1 MKIELSPAYV
11 RARRT
16 AESDIL
22 RQIVHQPSSA
32 QEYVRLHVVPD
43 EFLDP
48 ENKAL
53 FRILL
58 SCVNHQ
64 SLDTTEVVKEAG
76 ADAEIMVGR
85 LAYMITQRRLSHSPQ
100 EAAEAFW
107 RIADSV
113 PAKSPETRSAESQKA
128 AWSRREPKL
137 NASLQAIR
145 DRGRPQFHEAA
156 KRWQSLSPDNTPA

>member
-76 ADAEIMVGR
+76 ADAEIMVDR
-85 LAYMITQRRLSHSPQ
+85 LACMITQRSAPYSPQ

-113 PAKSPETRSAESQKA
+113 PSTEPETRSHASRA
-128 AWSRREPKL
+128 VALSRRL
-137 NASLQAIR
+137 ARLQAIR
-145 DRGRPQFHEAA
+145 DRGCLQRREAVTPS
-156 KRWQSLSPDNTPA
+156 QSMSPDNTPA

>member
-85 LAYMITQRRLSHSPQ
+85 LAYMITQRRLSYSPQ

-113 PAKSPETRSAESQKA
+113 PSTEPETRSHASWA
-128 AWSRREPKL
+128 AALSRRL
-137 NASLQAIR
+137 ARLQAIR